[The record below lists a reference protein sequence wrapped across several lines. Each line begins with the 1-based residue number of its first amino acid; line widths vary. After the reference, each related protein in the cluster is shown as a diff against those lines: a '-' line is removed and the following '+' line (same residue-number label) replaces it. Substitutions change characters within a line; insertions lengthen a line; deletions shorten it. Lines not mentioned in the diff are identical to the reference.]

1 MSVRAAR
8 KLLQES
14 RFWNGCGEVQ
24 IVLSIDI
31 KQRLYNHAR
40 VEILRCAQNDK
51 GYQNDRVLMKKK
63 RRFPV
68 GAGHEWWK
76 GYL

>member
-40 VEILRCAQNDK
+40 VEILRCAQNDR
-51 GYQNDRVLMKKK
+51 DLMKKK
-63 RRFPV
+63 WRFPV
-68 GAGHEWWK
+68 GAGHELWK